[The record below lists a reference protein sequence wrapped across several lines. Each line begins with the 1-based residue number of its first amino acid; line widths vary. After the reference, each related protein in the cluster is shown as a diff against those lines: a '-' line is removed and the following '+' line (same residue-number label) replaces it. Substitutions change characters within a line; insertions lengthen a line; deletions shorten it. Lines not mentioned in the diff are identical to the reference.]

1 MRAAGMSGRESM
13 AKIVVVEDE
22 KSICDV
28 VVQMLRYAGHTVQAF
43 EDARPALE
51 AVDFSQTDL
60 VVTDLEMPTSGE
72 ELIQTLRSRGI
83 QTPVLV
89 MSGHMDEERKRHLAS
104 LGAQET
110 IDKPFGLPQFLARVK
125 ALIH

>member
-1 MRAAGMSGRESM
+1 MSDRKSM
-13 AKIVVVEDE
+13 AKIVVIEDE

-28 VVQMLRYAGHTVQAF
+28 VVQMLEYAGHRVQAF

-51 AVDFSQTDL
+51 TVDFFQTDL

-72 ELIQTLRSRGI
+72 ELIQTLRGRGV

-104 LGAQET
+104 LGVQET
-110 IDKPFGLPQFLARVK
+110 IDKPFGIPHFLATVK

>member
-1 MRAAGMSGRESM
+1 M

-22 KSICDV
+22 KSVCDV
-28 VVQMLRYAGHTVQAF
+28 VVQALKFAGHTVQAF

-51 AVDFSQTDL
+51 EVDFSQTDL

-72 ELIQTLRSRGI
+72 ELIQTLRRRGI
-83 QTPVLV
+83 RTPVLV
-89 MSGHMDEERKRHLAS
+89 MSGHMDEERKRHLAA

-110 IDKPFGLPQFLARVK
+110 IDKPFGLPQFLATVK

>member
-1 MRAAGMSGRESM
+1 MRTAGMSGRESM

-28 VVQMLRYAGHTVQAF
+28 VVQMLKYAGHTVQAF
-43 EDARPALE
+43 EDARPALDS
-51 AVDFSQTDL
+51 VDFSQTDL

-72 ELIQTLRSRGI
+72 ELIQTLRDRGI
-83 QTPVLV
+83 QIPVLV
-89 MSGHMDEERKRHLAS
+89 MSGHLDEERRRHLAS
-104 LGAQET
+104 LGVQET
-110 IDKPFGLPQFLARVK
+110 IDKPFGFPHFLATVR

>member
-1 MRAAGMSGRESM
+1 M
-13 AKIVVVEDE
+13 AKVVVIEDE
-22 KSICDV
+22 KSVCDV
-28 VVQMLRYAGHTVQAF
+28 VVQVLEYAGHRVEAF

-51 AVDFSQTDL
+51 TVDFFQTDL

-72 ELIQTLRSRGI
+72 ELIQTLRSRGV
-83 QTPVLV
+83 QTPILV
-89 MSGHMDEERKRHLAS
+89 MSGHMDEDRKRHLES

-110 IDKPFGLPQFLARVK
+110 IDKPFGILHFLARVK

>member
-1 MRAAGMSGRESM
+1 MSDRKSM

-28 VVQMLRYAGHTVQAF
+28 VVLFLEYAGHRVQAF

-51 AVDFSQTDL
+51 TVDFFQTDL

-72 ELIQTLRSRGI
+72 ELIQTLRRRGI

-89 MSGHMDEERKRHLAS
+89 MSGHLDEARKRHLES

-110 IDKPFGLPQFLARVK
+110 IDKPFGLPHFLDRVK